1 MDSEIEENSP
11 FSLETNA
18 AVVVHAGFPNA
29 AAFVPVAALNFNQL
43 LITHPT
49 STFCFRIAGDHWEG
63 QGVFNGDIAVVNR
76 ALSPR
81 QTDMV
86 VSWDQEEFI
95 LLPFFRIGTH
105 DPWGVV
111 TSIIHEYRS
120 SESQNRPC

>member
-1 MDSEIEENSP
+1 MDQDST

-18 AVVVHAGFPNA
+18 AIVVHAGFPNA

-49 STFCFRIAGDHWEG
+49 STFCFRIAGDQWEA
-63 QGVFNGDIAVVNR
+63 QGVFNGDIAVVDR
-76 ALSPR
+76 ALNPR

-95 LLPFFRIGTH
+95 LLPYPRSQEAKNDT
-105 DPWGVV
+105 WGVV
-111 TSIIHEYRS
+111 TSIIHQYR
-120 SESQNRPC
+120 

>member
-1 MDSEIEENSP
+1 MRKGLKMDSETDKNSP

-49 STFCFRIAGDHWEG
+49 STFCFRIAGDQWEH
-63 QGVFNGDIAVVNR
+63 QGVWSGDIAVVDR
-76 ALSPR
+76 ALTPR
-81 QTDMV
+81 QTDMI

-95 LLPFFRIGTH
+95 LLPYARTGKNET
-105 DPWGVV
+105 WGVV
-111 TSIIHEYRS
+111 TSIIHQYR
-120 SESQNRPC
+120 

>member
-1 MDSEIEENSP
+1 
-11 FSLETNA
+11 
-18 AVVVHAGFPNA
+18 
-29 AAFVPVAALNFNQL
+29 
-43 LITHPT
+43 
-49 STFCFRIAGDHWEG
+49 
-63 QGVFNGDIAVVNR
+63 VVNR

-95 LLPFFRIGTH
+95 MLPFSRIGTH

-120 SESQNRPC
+120 FLQTKSEQGNNRA